1 MAYNPYGEVKRETI
15 SRNIF
20 NPPDKVVSFEQDDHP
35 ALSRNLLRD
44 LQAERAKHLD
54 GLIAAKDWP
63 DFEKRRG
70 EIRGIETAIALCQAA
85 DAKLRA

>member
-1 MAYNPYGEVKRETI
+1 MAYNPYGEIKGTMSAAPIGRIDE
-15 SRNIF
+15 
-20 NPPDKVVSFEQDDHP
+20 PVSFLQDDHP

-44 LQAERAKHLD
+44 LQIERAKQYE

-70 EIRGIETAIALCQAA
+70 LIKGIDAAIDLCAE
-85 DAKLRA
+85 AKKKLEA

>member
-1 MAYNPYGEVKRETI
+1 MAYNPYGEVKRA
-15 SRNIF
+15 
-20 NPPDKVVSFEQDDHP
+20 VVPQHIVPVASFEQEDHP

-44 LQAERAKHLD
+44 LHAERAKHLD

-70 EIRGIETAIALCQAA
+70 LINGIDTAIALCEQQE
-85 DAKLRA
+85 AKLRA